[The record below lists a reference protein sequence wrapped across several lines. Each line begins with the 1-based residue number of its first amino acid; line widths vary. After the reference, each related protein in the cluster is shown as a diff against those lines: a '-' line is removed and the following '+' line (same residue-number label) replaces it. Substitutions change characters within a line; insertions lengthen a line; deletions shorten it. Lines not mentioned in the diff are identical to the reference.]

1 VELRHRPLAL
11 YFPKSFWILKTRV
24 ALILYLALRF
34 APGPRL
40 PYCSIG
46 AITEASATAVGEVT
60 SKASPSARRIRAE
73 YAPYT

>member
-1 VELRHRPLAL
+1 MIPVTCNNKAPA
-11 YFPKSFWILKTRV
+11 
-24 ALILYLALRF
+24 LYLALRF